1 MDVIDHTRALVDSPA
16 IPGAEALTGFGRAV
30 VPMKWVALTPLT
42 VGVKRNAKAKSL
54 VAAWAAAGTV
64 AAWAGSKWGKT
75 LAGKA
80 AKVKQT
86 DFQRFEAQLK
96 AQAVAPK
103 VRTALATACAGAGA
117 AGARRARRRA
127 GGARRGPWRAPHCR
141 QQPAKRRAGAPCSL
155 APPPHLTRALRL
167 LLPRLR
173 LRLRLRCRR
182 HLRSRARLRLR
193 RPPDSD

>member
-1 MDVIDHTRALVDSPA
+1 VDVVDHTRALVDSPV

-54 VAAWAAAGTV
+54 LAAWAAAGTV

-96 AQAVAPK
+96 AQAVATK
-103 VRTALATACAGAGA
+103 VRKALAKA
-117 AGARRARRRA
+117 
-127 GGARRGPWRAPHCR
+127 
-141 QQPAKRRAGAPCSL
+141 
-155 APPPHLTRALRL
+155 
-167 LLPRLR
+167 
-173 LRLRLRCRR
+173 
-182 HLRSRARLRLR
+182 
-193 RPPDSD
+193 

>member
-1 MDVIDHTRALVDSPA
+1 MPASGARLRARTLSALGPRLGCRARDARCAGRGPRFLLSLCLRADPPLRRPGPRSPSLLPAGPDAGKLGTIVDVIDHTRALVDSPA

-96 AQAVAPK
+96 AQAVATK
-103 VRTALATACAGAGA
+103 VRKALAKA
-117 AGARRARRRA
+117 
-127 GGARRGPWRAPHCR
+127 
-141 QQPAKRRAGAPCSL
+141 
-155 APPPHLTRALRL
+155 
-167 LLPRLR
+167 
-173 LRLRLRCRR
+173 
-182 HLRSRARLRLR
+182 
-193 RPPDSD
+193 

>member
-1 MDVIDHTRALVDSPA
+1 MSAGPDAGKLGTIVDVVDHTRALVDSPV

-54 VAAWAAAGTV
+54 LAAWAAAGTV

-96 AQAVAPK
+96 AQAVATK
-103 VRTALATACAGAGA
+103 VRKALAKA
-117 AGARRARRRA
+117 
-127 GGARRGPWRAPHCR
+127 
-141 QQPAKRRAGAPCSL
+141 
-155 APPPHLTRALRL
+155 
-167 LLPRLR
+167 
-173 LRLRLRCRR
+173 
-182 HLRSRARLRLR
+182 
-193 RPPDSD
+193 